1 MTVDSQQKQVSIL
14 LPAHN
19 EAWRIEA
26 CIQAVEDEVKSF
38 CDSYEIVISED
49 GSVDGTDAVVSKI
62 AETNPNVVFL
72 HSSVRLGKGKAIKN
86 ALSASKGDVVVF
98 MDVDLS
104 TSLKCLP
111 TAVSKAKKNAGLVIG
126 SRYTEGSKVKRPI
139 SRTLSSLGYNL
150 FVRALFF
157 DGVADHQ
164 CGFKALSRN
173 LVDAV
178 VDKIESDGWFFDT
191 ELILRCRKMGFALSE
206 MGVEWTETRKKQESN
221 INLFRDAPKM
231 GRDLLRFRLKS

>member
-1 MTVDSQQKQVSIL
+1 MASRHKELSIL

-26 CIQAVEDEVKSF
+26 CIQAVEDAIKSF
-38 CDSYEIVISED
+38 CDSYEIVVSED
-49 GSVDGTDAVVSKI
+49 GSVDGTDAIVSKL
-62 AETNPNVVFL
+62 AETNPNVVLL
-72 HSSVRLGKGKAIKN
+72 HSPVRLGKGKAVKN
-86 ALSASKGDVVVF
+86 ALTASKGDVVVF

-111 TAVSKAKKNAGLVIG
+111 TAVLQARQNAGLVIG
-126 SRYTEGSKVKRPI
+126 SRYVEGSKVKRPI

-157 DGVADHQ
+157 DGVSDHQ
-164 CGFKALSRN
+164 CGFKAMSRSF
-173 LVDAV
+173 VDAI

-191 ELILRCRKMGFALSE
+191 ELILCCKKMGFALSE
-206 MGVEWTETRKKQESN
+206 MGVEWTETRTKEESK
-221 INLFRDAPKM
+221 IRLIRDAPKM
-231 GRDLLRFRLKS
+231 GRDLLRYRFKN